1 MNNTSTPSIRE
12 GDSINTEWS
21 KISYDRWCAQQHV
34 QLRTVP
40 GMRIVNIYEVVDSV
54 IENDLTDTEKSAVQL
69 HYFEGLSI
77 NRTAQRMSTSYSN
90 AHAALKRAE
99 KKLKL
104 VLKHIIDSEEYKE
117 QTDEF

>member
-12 GDSINTEWS
+12 GDSVNTEWS

-54 IENDLTDTEKSAVQL
+54 IENDLTDTEKSAVLL